1 MKQIA
6 QQFFDETVRANLE
19 LLDQSIDEAIE
30 ETIQSFTIEGVDL
43 SNIIPDKIKH
53 VDGHPCEN
61 CYRSLV
67 NVLNESTLDCVALET
82 CLDEI
87 ERLSAID
94 LAHRKL
100 IASQGA
106 FKYLE
111 FALKKCTESGE
122 KRSAIH
128 VIKTTSA
135 LLVGQSEL
143 IRGDGEDYLNRLTEL
158 LTKTAEAEALNA
170 ETLDLL
176 SELCHVLRVACLMN
190 EPNRTRIAQSPVPS
204 RTVDL
209 LSRFE
214 LKTGVPELDSQ
225 LHCIHEACTFLRSL
239 TLDDDMSVEFGEGSA
254 NARFMVSAGTA
265 IEVLTKLAKDA
276 LSISSETC
284 VADVFLALS
293 SIITRDEFC
302 CKFTDLEGM
311 DIIFQTLLS
320 FMNSVALVSG
330 CLVLLRT
337 VCGSDACKR
346 AAGTWTSSRDTQDS
360 GISGPQLVIKALER
374 HLKNPI
380 LAKHAAG
387 VIAAMTLR
395 QPQLAQ
401 QVVSAGAPEF
411 LSKAL
416 ELHMSDA
423 ATVRAICMAIRN
435 CVSRSQHLRAA
446 FLGQPCKTNYSV
458 LNNSSLETSDVYEL
472 EALLN
477 SALRI
482 RGCAD
487 EAKAALRD
495 LGCRVQLQERWRG
508 NPPSNIQHNHCDTEN
523 LIV

>member
-1 MKQIA
+1 MKQIS

-19 LLDQSIDEAIE
+19 LLDQSMDEAIE

-53 VDGHPCEN
+53 ADGHPCEN
-61 CYRSLV
+61 CYKSLV
-67 NVLNESTLDCVALET
+67 SVLNEATLDCMALET

-94 LAHRKL
+94 LAHRKS

-106 FKYLE
+106 FKHLE
-111 FALKKCTESGE
+111 FALKKCMESGE
-122 KRSAIH
+122 RRSAIH

-135 LLVGQSEL
+135 LLVGQPEL
-143 IRGDGEDYLNRLTEL
+143 IREDGEDYLNRLTEL
-158 LTKTAEAEALNA
+158 LTKTAEAEVLNA

-190 EPNRTRIAQSPVPS
+190 EPNRTRIAQSLVPS
-204 RTVDL
+204 KTVDL

-214 LKTGVPELDSQ
+214 LKT
-225 LHCIHEACTFLRSL
+225 ACTFLRSL

-254 NARFMVSAGTA
+254 NARSMASAGTA

-293 SIITRDEFC
+293 SVITRDEFC
-302 CKFTDLEGM
+302 RKFTDLEGM
-311 DIIFQTLLS
+311 DIIFQTLLNY
-320 FMNSVALVSG
+320 MNSA
-330 CLVLLRT
+330 
-337 VCGSDACKR
+337 
-346 AAGTWTSSRDTQDS
+346 
-360 GISGPQLVIKALER
+360 
-374 HLKNPI
+374 
-380 LAKHAAG
+380 
-387 VIAAMTLR
+387 
-395 QPQLAQ
+395 
-401 QVVSAGAPEF
+401 
-411 LSKAL
+411 AL

-435 CVSRSQHLRAA
+435 CVSRSQDLRAA

-458 LNNSSLETSDVYEL
+458 LNNSSSETGDVYEL

-508 NPPSNIQHNHCDTEN
+508 NPPSTIRHNHCDNED